1 MTYNF
6 DEVVDRTT
14 HDAAKYDERKKNFGS
29 EEVLPF
35 WVADMDFRVA
45 QPILDAMKEKVEQ
58 GMFGYVARCEDYF
71 DSIVRWQ
78 KKRYDWTIK
87 DKTLMSFAVGV
98 IPSMAALVQQ
108 FTGEG
113 QQVLVQSPVYSA
125 FFDVVEKQ
133 GRVLLDN
140 ALVER
145 NGVFTLDVVDFEE
158 KLKLGPKCFLL
169 CNPQNPVGHVW
180 AFDELKAMGDLCV
193 KYGVT
198 IISDEIHSD
207 LALFG
212 HKHTPMAT
220 VSEEIEAITI
230 TCTACS
236 KSFNLAG
243 LQASTVIFNNQGNK
257 SVYDRFWKNL
267 EIHRNNSF
275 SLVASMAA
283 MNHGEE
289 WLEQVC
295 HYIEENIRYVESFL
309 KAHLPEVTFQMPE
322 TTYLL
327 WINFRGLGMEHEQ
340 LREFLLKKAK
350 IALSNGTSFGPNL
363 EGYMRLNVACP
374 RKILEQGMEQLLKAV
389 KEI

>member
-6 DEVVDRTT
+6 DEVVNRSS

-29 EEVLPF
+29 DEVLPF
-35 WVADMDFRVA
+35 WVADMDFQVA

-71 DSIVRWQ
+71 TSIVRWQ
-78 KKRYDWTIK
+78 KKRYNWTIE
-87 DKTLMSFAVGV
+87 DPSLMSFAVGV

-108 FTGEG
+108 FADVGEK
-113 QQVLVQSPVYSA
+113 VLVQSPVYSA

-140 ALVER
+140 ALVEKD
-145 NGVFTLDVVDFEE
+145 GYFHLDLLDFEE
-158 KLKLGPKCFLL
+158 KLKQGPKCFLL
-169 CNPQNPVGHVW
+169 CNPQNPVGHAW
-180 AFDELKAMGDLCV
+180 TFDELKAMGELCC

-198 IISDEIHSD
+198 IISDEIHGD
-207 LALFG
+207 LTLFG
-212 HKHTPMAT
+212 NRHIPMAT
-220 VSEEIEAITI
+220 VSQKIADMTI

-243 LQASTVIFNNQGNK
+243 LQASTVIFNNK
-257 SVYDRFWKNL
+257 REKEVYDRFWKNL

-275 SLVASMAA
+275 SLVASIAA
-283 MNHGEE
+283 MNQGEA

-295 HYIEENIRYVESFL
+295 QYIEGNMRYVEGFL
-309 KAHLPEVTFQMPE
+309 KEHLPQITVQMPE
-322 TTYLL
+322 TTYLM
-327 WINFRGLGMEHEQ
+327 WINFRGLGMDHGQ
-340 LREFLLKKAK
+340 LQEFLLKKAK
-350 IALSNGTSFGPNL
+350 IALSSGTSFGPNL

-374 RKILEQGMEQLLKAV
+374 RKLLEQGMEQLLKAV
-389 KEI
+389 QEK